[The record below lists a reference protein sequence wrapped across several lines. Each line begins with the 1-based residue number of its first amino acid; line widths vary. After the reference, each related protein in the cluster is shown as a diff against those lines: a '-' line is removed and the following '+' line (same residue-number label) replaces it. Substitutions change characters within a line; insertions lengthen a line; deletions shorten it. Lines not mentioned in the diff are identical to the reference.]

1 MTPSHEIEAVLLQI
15 RTVALELRTLEGDG
29 LDSVALTPQ
38 RRQLEGLKARLAE
51 LVSRDP
57 GLVAA
62 CRRQRLRDASSLPVL
77 AADSRRAP
85 LSGALR
91 PFRA

>member
-15 RTVALELRTLEGDG
+15 RTVALELRTLERDG

-38 RRQLEGLKARLAE
+38 RRQLEGLKSRLAE

-62 CRRQRLRDASSLPVL
+62 
-77 AADSRRAP
+77 
-85 LSGALR
+85 
-91 PFRA
+91 

>member
-29 LDSVALTPQ
+29 LDSLALTPQ
-38 RRQLEGLKARLAE
+38 RRQLEGWKSRLAE

-62 CRRQRLRDASSLPVL
+62 
-77 AADSRRAP
+77 
-85 LSGALR
+85 
-91 PFRA
+91 